1 MFIEVLKSKI
11 HRVRITEADLNYI
24 GSITIDENYMDAVG
38 LIPNEKVQVL
48 NLNNGERFET
58 YTIKGER
65 GSGVIGLNGPAA
77 HKGSVGDIVVVV
89 SYAMVEI
96 SKAKEFE
103 PQILLPENGKS
114 TIN

>member
-11 HRVRITEADLNYI
+11 HRVRITEADLDYI

-38 LIPNEKVQVL
+38 MIPNEKVQVL
-48 NLNNGERFET
+48 NLKNGERFET

-77 HKGSVGDIVVVV
+77 HKGSVGDILVVV
-89 SYAMVEI
+89 SYALVEI
-96 SKAKEFE
+96 SKAKDFE
-103 PQILLPENGKS
+103 PQILLPESGKS